1 MAPEAL
7 DARVNLRDIES
18 FKQIDVYALALVLW
32 EVCMRCKYDEGKLP
46 INTMKVYN
54 KNKVHPLF

>member
-7 DARVNLRDIES
+7 DARLNLRDIES

-32 EVCMRCKYDEGKLP
+32 EICTRCEFDKGNQIISNVC
-46 INTMKVYN
+46 TMF
-54 KNKVHPLF
+54 L